1 MKLIK
6 QLCMTF
12 CLLISMNAFGQTT
25 VTIGQ
30 LKYQLNGTEAYV
42 SGYVGSPTDVVIPAT
57 IVSDGLTFKVTQI
70 LYKSFSNCTTITS
83 VRAEGSNLAYIGNY
97 SFLGCTSLVSVSF
110 PYAKKIDPGSFSG
123 CSNLQ
128 YVWLGYSLTELA
140 GYSGN
145 DSGVFYN
152 CTMLSYIVIPASC
165 TQMGYK
171 YGNNYTFYGCS
182 RLQAIIYLG
191 TQTSK
196 GGSNA
201 DVYNVNNMLNW
212 SESSFAYSGK
222 SPTPTFTSNL
232 PAGFQATSNAA
243 QGNLEK
249 NVGTHETTVPV
260 TFRNSSMEFTAN
272 IPYSYTV
279 TPVTLTA
286 RVKNASREYGEANPS
301 FQSEYSGFVSGENSS
316 VITNHGTY
324 STSATT
330 KSNAGT
336 YTVTQSGATAQNYTF
351 NYESGTLTVTKAP
364 LSIYPRDKTITYGN
378 NLPTFD
384 AYYVGLKNSENAPNW
399 ITAPTI
405 GTTATKSSDAGTYQI
420 TVNGGQATN
429 YNVTA
434 KTGTLTI
441 NKANLIATTQNA
453 TREYGDVNPDF
464 AMTYSGLKNG
474 DTAPAWAVAP
484 KVVSSALKTSPVGTY
499 TITASEGQAKNY
511 WVEFKN
517 EGKLTV
523 TKAPL
528 TAKARSYTKTQG
540 DSNPTFAIDY
550 IGFKNGETKDVLIE
564 EPRLSTSATKDSR
577 VGTYPIVISGGVAT
591 NYELSYVNG
600 TLTINPKQDQGN
612 PTANMLSVG
621 NATGSKSKQPIL
633 AIALNNEKQITGLQ
647 FDLYLP
653 DGVSVATN
661 SKGKMLISTTNRM
674 DGSYSIT
681 GSSQNNDNCVRIVGY
696 SADSDAFTGTSGDIL
711 NITLNVADYVADGEY
726 TIDIKDIVLSDVN
739 NTEYHP
745 ANASGKLT
753 VKSFTLGDV
762 DNSGAVNI
770 NDVVCII
777 NHILNKTNG
786 VFIED
791 AADVDGNGTIN
802 INDVVTLINR
812 FILHRNNSRAAVNSP
827 KKAPNLSQN
836 YLHVDNI
843 SIMPGET
850 KEVQMLMTNDNTV
863 AAIQGNIKLP
873 NGLTFV
879 TNSKGKPIVVGNEA
893 RAEDYTLS
901 CAIQDDGSLT
911 FTQYSPDGYTYEGN
925 SGSIFTFQIQAAD
938 NATPGTYNVTLS
950 EVTLSIDG
958 VGYDLAN
965 RTSSLTVIGKTVKNN
980 LIYKVDG
987 KVYKTIEVEQGKAIT
1002 PEAAPTK
1009 EGYTFSGWSEI
1020 PATMPANDVTVT
1032 GTFTI
1037 NKYKLT
1043 YKVDGKEYKTV
1054 EVEYGKTITP
1064 ETEPTKDGYTFSGW
1078 VGLPNTMPAKD
1089 VTVAGTFSK
1098 GAFNLIY
1105 LVDGDVYKTMAY
1117 SLGDAITPEAAPKK
1131 EGYTFSG
1138 WSEIPATMPAEEVTV
1153 TGTFTINKYKLTYK
1167 VDGEEFKTVEVEY
1180 GKAITPETEPT
1191 KDGYVFSGWVGLPA
1205 TMPAKDVTVAGTFS
1219 KGAFKLV
1226 YLVDGEVYKTMAYS
1240 LGDAITPETAPSK
1253 EGYTFSGWSEI
1264 PATMPA
1270 NDVTVT
1276 GTFTK
1281 NAPTTYMLTYK
1292 VDGADYKILEVE
1304 VGAAITPEPE
1314 PTKDGYTFS
1323 GWSWI
1328 PKKMPDEDVTITGTF
1343 TPSTGVETA
1352 VGSGRPFDVYTVTGR
1367 KVRSQ
1372 VTSLK
1377 GLKKGVYIVEGK
1389 KVVVK

>member
-1 MKLIK
+1 MKKKHINIVFVI
-6 QLCMTF
+6 F
-12 CLLISMNAFGQTT
+12 CLLISMNAFAYTEVTT
-25 VTIGQ
+25 DQ
-30 LKYQLNGTEAYV
+30 LRYRLYGTEAYV
-42 SGYVGSPTDVVIPAT
+42 RGYVGSPTDVVIPAT
-57 IVSDGLTFKVTQI
+57 IESDGLTFKVTQVI
-70 LYKSFSNCTTITS
+70 DNVFKDCETITSVKSVGNNLETIGNYAFSNCT
-83 VRAEGSNLAYIGNY
+83 
-97 SFLGCTSLVSVSF
+97 SLKSISF
-110 PYAKKIDPGSFSG
+110 PAVKDIGSRAFHG
-123 CSNLQ
+123 CSSLESISFPAVKDIGSGAFQ
-128 YVWLGYSLTELA
+128 SCKKLYKVWLGYNLTKISSL
-140 GYSGN
+140 S
-145 DSGVFYN
+145 FQN
-152 CTMLSYIVIPASC
+152 CPVLPYIVIPASC
-165 TQMGYK
+165 TRTTTDCFMD
-171 YGNNYTFYGCS
+171 CD

-191 TQTSK
+191 NQTSK
-196 GGSNA
+196 CGSNA
-201 DVYNVNNMLNW
+201 DVYNVNNLLNW
-212 SESSFAYSGK
+212 SESSFVYSGK
-222 SPTPTFTSNL
+222 SPAPTFTSNL
-232 PAGFQATSNAA
+232 PTGFQATSNAA

-260 TFRNSSMEFTAN
+260 TFRNSDMEFTAD

-364 LSIYPRDKTITYGN
+364 LSIYPRDKTMTYGN
-378 NLPTFD
+378 DLPTFD
-384 AYYVGLKNSENAPNW
+384 VYYVGLKNSENAPNW

-441 NKANLIATTQNA
+441 NKANLTATTQNA
-453 TREYGDVNPDF
+453 TREYGDENPEF
-464 AMTYSGLKNG
+464 TMTYSGLKNG

-621 NATGSKSKQPIL
+621 NATGSKNKQPVL

-681 GSSQNNDNCVRIVGY
+681 GSSQNNGNCVRIVGY
-696 SADSDAFTGTSGDIL
+696 SADSDAFTGTSGNIL

-726 TIDIKDIVLSDVN
+726 TIYIKDIVLSDVN

-791 AADVDGNGTIN
+791 AADIDGNGTIN

-925 SGSIFTFQIQAAD
+925 SGYIFTFQIQAAD
-938 NATPGTYNVTLS
+938 NAAPGTYDVTLS

-1064 ETEPTKDGYTFSGW
+1064 ETEPTKDGYVFSGW

-1098 GAFNLIY
+1098 GAFKLI
-1105 LVDGDVYKTMAY
+1105 
-1117 SLGDAITPEAAPKK
+1117 
-1131 EGYTFSG
+1131 
-1138 WSEIPATMPAEEVTV
+1138 
-1153 TGTFTINKYKLTYK
+1153 
-1167 VDGEEFKTVEVEY
+1167 
-1180 GKAITPETEPT
+1180 
-1191 KDGYVFSGWVGLPA
+1191 
-1205 TMPAKDVTVAGTFS
+1205 
-1219 KGAFKLV
+1219 

-1240 LGDAITPETAPSK
+1240 LGDAITPEAAPSK

-1270 NDVTVT
+1270 KDVTVN

-1328 PKKMPDEDVTITGTF
+1328 PKKMPEEDVTITGTF
-1343 TPSTGVETA
+1343 TPTTGIET
-1352 VGSGRPFDVYTVTGR
+1352 VIGNGKPFDVYTVTGR

-1372 VTSLK
+1372 ATSLK
-1377 GLKKGVYIVEGK
+1377 GLKKGVYIVEGR
-1389 KVVVK
+1389 KVVVR